1 MINYVFFQVE
11 GDNSFMKVLY
21 LGQMVRRIILAENDP
36 TWIDNRDY
44 YGNKRIE
51 LAGSFL
57 ALMFEDLFKHLNHD
71 LKVIISCIL
80 NYRTFCI
87 IQHNHFLN
95 FLKYDAGV

>member
-1 MINYVFFQVE
+1 MHLINYGLFQVE

-71 LKVIISCIL
+71 LKVII
-80 NYRTFCI
+80 
-87 IQHNHFLN
+87 
-95 FLKYDAGV
+95 